1 MLDFGHKKLDSRRL
15 YIISNFNNFPV
26 KKIEVY
32 FL

>member
-1 MLDFGHKKLDSRRL
+1 MLDFGRKKLDFGRL